1 LVKIFRK
8 PRYENTGKNFE
19 NPCIEGHRME
29 IVRTFSGNTVEW
41 ILIIH
46 NNGIFPYYRY
56 SIEIVWIYYGF
67 SGAIANLRVWI
78 SLFFPSEKL

>member
-1 LVKIFRK
+1 V
-8 PRYENTGKNFE
+8 
-19 NPCIEGHRME
+19 E
-29 IVRTFSGNTVEW
+29 IEW

-56 SIEIVWIYYGF
+56 SMEIVWIYYGF

-78 SLFFPSEKL
+78 SLFFPVKSCKGSSSYITLKVISNKTKLIFISVSL